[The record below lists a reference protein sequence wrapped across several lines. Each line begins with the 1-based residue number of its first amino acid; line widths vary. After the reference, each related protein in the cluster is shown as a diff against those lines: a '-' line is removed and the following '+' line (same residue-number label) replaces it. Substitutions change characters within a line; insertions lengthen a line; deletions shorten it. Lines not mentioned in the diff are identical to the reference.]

1 MKIKNIFKFLIIV
14 FLAIQLGA
22 CDKNE
27 AEQKF
32 DKTPTERIND
42 QKKELNDVLLS
53 SEYGW
58 KAVYYTDNTQ
68 LGGFT
73 HLFKFSPD
81 GKVDM
86 ASDFD
91 SDTNIYNSD
100 YSIEIGSTVSLL
112 FSTKNRIH
120 LLSDS
125 NNYPTVGLKGKGYKG
140 DFQFLYY
147 GQENGEIIFKT
158 KRSFQELR
166 FVKAK
171 AEDWMDLELN
181 TEMSQN
187 VIGSDRRP
195 IFRLLEINDGTDI
208 HKLDFNYAPNA
219 RFATANSVEQD
230 YSISYNMGI
239 AFTKT
244 GIIVSPAV
252 VINNQELTE
261 FIYDDDT
268 GNFTATGTNGVSA
281 VIKYSTE
288 PLFLTDDYQ
297 LLLPG
302 GGNNVYAYMRGFTEF
317 EGRNSPLFLSLLE
330 DIKKAS
336 GVPLIRAQLWFNNSD
351 GTNYIEYRRSVDDE
365 TEKRY
370 YHYFTVK
377 ADDVNKTVT
386 FIPGVWKSGT
396 APAGASGMDPEGPAI
411 PRPSFLKAL
420 DDQFMNPDG
429 LYFAEIPTI
438 GYRGYTFTSTTTP
451 FRMVANSL

>member
-1 MKIKNIFKFLIIV
+1 MKIKNIFRFLIIA
-14 FLAIQLGA
+14 FLATQLGS
-22 CDKNE
+22 CDSNE

-32 DKTPTERIND
+32 DKTPAERINAK
-42 QKKELNDVLLS
+42 KKELNDVLLS

-58 KAVYYTDNTQ
+58 KAVYFTDNTQ

-73 HLFKFSPD
+73 HLFKFSAD
-81 GKVDM
+81 GKVAM

-125 NNYPTVGLKGKGYKG
+125 NNYPTEALKGKGYKG

-166 FVKAK
+166 FVKAT
-171 AEDWMDLELN
+171 AEDWTDLELH
-181 TEMSQN
+181 TEMAQN
-187 VIGSDRRP
+187 VKGSDERP
-195 IFRLLEINDGTDI
+195 LFRLLEINDGTEI
-208 HKLDFNYAPNA
+208 HKLDFNYGSNT
-219 RFATANSVEQD
+219 RFATANSVEQG

-244 GIIVSPAV
+244 GIIVSPALV
-252 VINNQELTE
+252 VNNQELTE
-261 FIYDDDT
+261 FIYDDSTRD
-268 GNFTATGTNGVSA
+268 FTATGTNGVSA
-281 VIKYSTE
+281 VIKYSTK
-288 PLFLTDDYQ
+288 PLILTDDYQ

-302 GGNNVYAYMRGFTEF
+302 GGNNVYAYERGLTES
-317 EGRNSPLFLSLLE
+317 EANSPLFLSLLE
-330 DIKKAS
+330 DIEKAI
-336 GVPLIRAQLWFNNSD
+336 GVPLIRAQLWFNNPD

-365 TEKRY
+365 TEQRY

-420 DDQFMNPDG
+420 DDEFMNPNG
-429 LYFAEIPTI
+429 LYFTEIPTI
-438 GYRGYTFTSTTTP
+438 GYRGYTFASTTTP
-451 FRMVANSL
+451 FRMVASFF

>member
-1 MKIKNIFKFLIIV
+1 MKIKNTFKFLIIA
-14 FLAIQLGA
+14 FLATQLGA

-32 DKTPTERIND
+32 DKTPTERINA

-73 HLFKFSPD
+73 HLFKFSAD

-125 NNYPTVGLKGKGYKG
+125 NNYPTAGLKGKGYKG
-140 DFQFLYY
+140 SFQFLYY

-158 KRSFQELR
+158 NRGFQELH
-166 FVKAK
+166 FVKAT
-171 AEDWMDLELN
+171 AEDWTDLELN
-181 TEMSQN
+181 TEMAQN
-187 VIGSDRRP
+187 VIGSDERSL
-195 IFRLLEINDGTDI
+195 FRLLEINDGTDI
-208 HKLDFNYAPNA
+208 HILDFNYASNT
-219 RFATANSVEQD
+219 RFATANSIEHG
-230 YSISYNMGI
+230 YNISYNMGI

-244 GIIVSPAV
+244 GITVSPAV
-252 VINNQELTE
+252 VVKDQELTE
-261 FIYDDDT
+261 FIYDDST

-281 VIKYSTE
+281 SIKYSDK
-288 PLFLTDDYQ
+288 PLILTDDYK

-317 EGRNSPLFLSLLE
+317 EGPNSALFLSLLG
-330 DIKKAS
+330 DIEKDS
-336 GVPLIRAQLWFNNSD
+336 GVPLIRAQFWFNNTD
-351 GTNYIEYRRSVDDE
+351 GTNYVEYRSGDDQ
-365 TEKRY
+365 TEVRY
-370 YHYFTVK
+370 YHYFTIE

-386 FIPGVWKSGT
+386 FIPGIWKSSTNAAGESGT
-396 APAGASGMDPEGPAI
+396 APEGPTI
-411 PRPSFLKAL
+411 SRPSFLEAL
-420 DDQFMNPDG
+420 DDEFMNPNG

-438 GYRGYTFTSTTTP
+438 GYRGYTFASTTSP
-451 FRMVANSL
+451 FRMVVSSL

>member
-1 MKIKNIFKFLIIV
+1 MKIKNIFKFLIIA
-14 FLAIQLGA
+14 FLATQLGA

-32 DKTPTERIND
+32 DETPTERINA
-42 QKKELNDVLLS
+42 QKRELNDVLLS

-58 KAVYYTDNTQ
+58 KAVYFTDNTQ

-73 HLFKFSPD
+73 HLFKFSAD
-81 GKVDM
+81 GKVAM

-120 LLSDS
+120 LLSDA
-125 NNYPTVGLKGKGYKG
+125 NNYPTAGLKGKGYKG

-166 FVKAK
+166 FVKAT
-171 AEDWMDLELN
+171 AEDWTDLELN
-181 TEMSQN
+181 TEMAQN
-187 VIGSDRRP
+187 VIGSDKRP
-195 IFRLLEINDGTDI
+195 LFRFLEVNDGTDI
-208 HKLDFNYAPNA
+208 HKLDFNYASNA
-219 RFATANSVEQD
+219 RFATANSVEQG

-244 GIIVSPAV
+244 GIIVSPALIV
-252 VINNQELTE
+252 NNQELTE
-261 FIYDDDT
+261 FIYDDNT
-268 GNFTATGTNGVSA
+268 GDFTATGTNGVSA
-281 VIKYSTE
+281 TIKYNTK
-288 PLFLTDDYQ
+288 PLVLTDDYK

-317 EGRNSPLFLSLLE
+317 EGANSALFLSLLE
-330 DIKKAS
+330 NIEKAG
-336 GVPLIRAQLWFNNSD
+336 GVPLIRAQLWFNNAD
-351 GTNYIEYRRSVDDE
+351 GTNYIEYRSGDDVAE
-365 TEKRY
+365 VRY
-370 YHYFTVK
+370 YHYFTIN
-377 ADDVNKTVT
+377 ADEVNKTVT
-386 FIPGVWKSGT
+386 FIPGIWKSGT
-396 APAGASGMDPEGPAI
+396 ATPGQSGTAPEGPTI
-411 PRPSFLKAL
+411 SRPSFLKAL
-420 DDQFMNPDG
+420 DDEFMNPNG

-438 GYRGYTFTSTTTP
+438 GFRGYTFTSTTTH

>member
-1 MKIKNIFKFLIIV
+1 MKIKNTFKFLIIA
-14 FLAIQLGA
+14 FLATQLGA

-32 DKTPTERIND
+32 DKTPTERINAK
-42 QKKELNDVLLS
+42 KKELNDVLLS

-73 HLFKFSPD
+73 HLFKFSAD

-125 NNYPTVGLKGKGYKG
+125 NNYPTAGLKGKGYKG
-140 DFQFLYY
+140 SFQFLYY

-158 KRSFQELR
+158 NRGFQELH
-166 FVKAK
+166 FVKAT
-171 AEDWMDLELN
+171 AEDWTDLELN
-181 TEMSQN
+181 TEMAQN
-187 VIGSDRRP
+187 VIGSDERSL
-195 IFRLLEINDGTDI
+195 FRLLEINDGTDI
-208 HKLDFNYAPNA
+208 HILDFNYASNT
-219 RFATANSVEQD
+219 RFATANSIEHG
-230 YSISYNMGI
+230 YNISYNMGI

-244 GIIVSPAV
+244 GITVSPAV
-252 VINNQELTE
+252 VVKDQELTE
-261 FIYDDDT
+261 FIYDDST

-281 VIKYSTE
+281 SIKYSDK
-288 PLFLTDDYQ
+288 PLILTDDYK

-317 EGRNSPLFLSLLE
+317 EGPNSALFLSLLG
-330 DIKKAS
+330 DIEKDS
-336 GVPLIRAQLWFNNSD
+336 GVPLIRAQFWFNNTD
-351 GTNYIEYRRSVDDE
+351 GTNYVEYRSGDDQ
-365 TEKRY
+365 TEVRY
-370 YHYFTVK
+370 YHYFTIE

-386 FIPGVWKSGT
+386 FIPGIWKSSTNAAGESGT
-396 APAGASGMDPEGPAI
+396 APEGPTI
-411 PRPSFLKAL
+411 SRPSFLEAL
-420 DDQFMNPDG
+420 DDEFMNPNG

-438 GYRGYTFTSTTTP
+438 GYRGYTFASTTSP
-451 FRMVANSL
+451 FRMVVSSL